1 VIGRGDEKA
10 ETEAEAAGTPLN
22 PVAKSAKKKT
32 AKVRKTS
39 RGK

>member
-1 VIGRGDEKA
+1 MATRKQKLR
-10 ETEAEAAGTPLN
+10 AEAAGTPLN

-32 AKVRKTS
+32 SKVRKTS

>member
-1 VIGRGDEKA
+1 MATRKQKLR
-10 ETEAEAAGTPLN
+10 AEAAGTPLN
-22 PVAKSAKKKT
+22 PAAKSAKKKT